1 MFRGAEYGTP
11 PIVTS
16 ICSIFAK
23 SSAIWIPLLYAGTS
37 TQFRLAFVNHG
48 ALQQQLVDNR
58 VGIDLSNEI
67 VTVTQNNQ
75 WEMAS
80 RIGRNSRGKPAPLPV
95 NVD

>member
-37 TQFRLAFVNHG
+37 TQFQLAFVNRG
-48 ALQQQLVDNR
+48 VLQQQLLDNR
-58 VGIDLSNEI
+58 VGIGLSNGI
-67 VTVTQNNQ
+67 VTITQNNQ

-80 RIGRNSRGKPAPLPV
+80 RNGPNSRGNLATLPV

>member
-1 MFRGAEYGTP
+1 MFRGVEYGTP

-48 ALQQQLVDNR
+48 AVQQQIVDNR
-58 VGIDLSNEI
+58 VGIDLSNGI
-67 VTVTQNNQ
+67 VTITQNNQ

-80 RIGRNSRGKPAPLPV
+80 KIGQNSRGKLATAPV